1 MKFSINQGELA
12 NALGIVSKGIS
23 NRSTLPVLSGIL
35 LTAEGDKLVLQTTDL
50 ELSIRFSCAA
60 LVEEPGSTVVP
71 GKLFSDIVRSFPDAA
86 VHFEGADDQAHITCD
101 NSSFSLKVLNAMD
114 FPAFPEVATEQRIE
128 VPFVLF
134 SSMVKRVARVV
145 SRDESRAI
153 LTGVLITREEGKL
166 RMVATDSFRLAI
178 TETELPASEA
188 DDFEAVIAGAFLS
201 EIATLPK
208 TESPVSIALAEN
220 QIVVT
225 CDDTVFINRRIEG
238 NFPNYKQLLP
248 DSCTTRATFAVE
260 NLIAAVKRVSL
271 LGSATSA
278 IRLSL
283 NSATQTM
290 QVSSIQQDVGSAQE
304 TINGTIEGED
314 IEIGFNYHY
323 VTDGLTAVRGDQVT
337 MEVQTPLKP
346 GIFREEG
353 EESYLYLLMPVRDQ

>member
-1 MKFSINQGELA
+1 M
-12 NALGIVSKGIS
+12 
-23 NRSTLPVLSGIL
+23 
-35 LTAEGDKLVLQTTDL
+35 
-50 ELSIRFSCAA
+50 
-60 LVEEPGSTVVP
+60 
-71 GKLFSDIVRSFPDAA
+71 
-86 VHFEGADDQAHITCD
+86 
-101 NSSFSLKVLNAMD
+101 
-114 FPAFPEVATEQRIE
+114 
-128 VPFVLF
+128 
-134 SSMVKRVARVV
+134 
-145 SRDESRAI
+145 
-153 LTGVLITREEGKL
+153 
-166 RMVATDSFRLAI
+166 
-178 TETELPASEA
+178 
-188 DDFEAVIAGAFLS
+188 
-201 EIATLPK
+201 
-208 TESPVSIALAEN
+208 
-220 QIVVT
+220 
-225 CDDTVFINRRIEG
+225 
-238 NFPNYKQLLP
+238 
-248 DSCTTRATFAVE
+248 E